1 MKENDNYIGT
11 WTLVPELCIYE
22 EGQAP
27 LSGIYR
33 ISQSDGHV
41 RISIDWEAPD
51 GSAHQIEFGAPNDG
65 TRQPSGAPGV
75 ASADAPGV
83 ASAGAPGVASA
94 DAPGV
99 SHLSITRVSPLI
111 LDSSAYAGADEVAAY
126 ARRLASQ
133 DGLLLS
139 TIQVGRRA
147 DGTSFRN
154 FQVYR
159 RRTPEDHRSP

>member
-1 MKENDNYIGT
+1 MKQNDTYIGT

-22 EGQAP
+22 EGQPP
-27 LSGIYR
+27 LSGTYR
-33 ISQSDGHV
+33 ISQADGDV
-41 RISIDWEAPD
+41 RISIDWKAPD

-75 ASADAPGV
+75 ASRDAP
-83 ASAGAPGVASA
+83 A
-94 DAPGV
+94 V
-99 SHLSITRVSPLI
+99 SHLSITRVSPSI
-111 LDSSAYAGADEVAAY
+111 LDSSAFAGADEVAY
-126 ARRLASQ
+126 ARRSASQ

-139 TIQVGRRA
+139 TVQVGRRA

-159 RRTPEDHRSP
+159 RDRPA

>member
-1 MKENDNYIGT
+1 MKGNDAYIGT

-22 EGQAP
+22 EGQPP
-27 LSGIYR
+27 LSGTYR
-33 ISQSDGHV
+33 ISQSEGEV
-41 RISIDWEAPD
+41 SISIDWEASD
-51 GSAHQIEFGAPNDG
+51 GSAHHIEFGAPSDG
-65 TRQPSGAPGV
+65 TRQPLSTPEV
-75 ASADAPGV
+75 ASVDAPGI
-83 ASAGAPGVASA
+83 
-94 DAPGV
+94 

-111 LDSSAYAGADEVAAY
+111 LDSSAYAGADEVAY

-139 TIQVGRRA
+139 TVQVGRRA

-159 RRTPEDHRSP
+159 KAKT

>member
-1 MKENDNYIGT
+1 MKENDSYIGT

-22 EGQAP
+22 EGQPP

-75 ASADAPGV
+75 APVDAPGV
-83 ASAGAPGVASA
+83 APVDAPGVASA
-94 DAPGV
+94 DAPE
-99 SHLSITRVSPLI
+99 SHLSITRVSPLV
-111 LDSSAYAGADEVAAY
+111 LDSSAYTGADEVAY

-139 TIQVGRRA
+139 TLQVGRRA

>member
-1 MKENDNYIGT
+1 MKGNDAYIGT

-22 EGQAP
+22 EGQPP
-27 LSGIYR
+27 LSGTYR
-33 ISQSDGHV
+33 TSQSEGEV
-41 RISIDWEAPD
+41 SISIDWEASD
-51 GSAHQIEFGAPNDG
+51 GSTHHIEFGAPNDG
-65 TRQPSGAPGV
+65 TRQPLSTPGV
-75 ASADAPGV
+75 ASVDAPGI
-83 ASAGAPGVASA
+83 
-94 DAPGV
+94 

-111 LDSSAYAGADEVAAY
+111 LDSSAYAGADEVAY

-139 TIQVGRRA
+139 TVQVGRRA

-159 RRTPEDHRSP
+159 KAKT